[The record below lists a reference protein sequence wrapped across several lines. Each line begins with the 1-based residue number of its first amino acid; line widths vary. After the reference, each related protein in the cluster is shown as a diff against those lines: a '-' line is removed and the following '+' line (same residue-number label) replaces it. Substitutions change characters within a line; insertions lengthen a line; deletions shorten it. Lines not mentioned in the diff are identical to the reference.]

1 MVSNF
6 IAFLEF
12 TNWLAASLAYLSLPV
27 RNPNTTEERHH
38 IEADM
43 QQVSESSLGFFSQ
56 HQVQKLA
63 KSAVAGSYFKA
74 VSGLVFYQAQE

>member
-1 MVSNF
+1 M
-6 IAFLEF
+6 
-12 TNWLAASLAYLSLPV
+12 AASLAYLSLPV
-27 RNPNTTEERHH
+27 RNPNTTEERHR

-63 KSAVAGSYFKA
+63 KSAVEGSYFKA